1 MGAAAAV
8 AAIAAGFGIA
18 HDYSYLRASILTG
31 SEKGQ
36 YYALANRLADRARRE
51 RGTLDVIATAG
62 SIENVSRLTTGGR
75 RCADMFALI
84 QDGTPVPAEARLELL
99 GRLPQPE
106 SLLLLGRQGHP
117 FRKFSDLR
125 EASIGIGPDGSGTA
139 YLMHQ
144 LFEDADLRELNAHL
158 SNHEL
163 LDQAQLVAEAK
174 LDLAAFVM
182 EEDAEF
188 LREVIRK
195 YGLDVVSPQDMQ
207 GLIARHPWL
216 SVGRIPAGRY
226 DLVRSIPAS
235 DKLTAQLATLLVASP
250 CARRADRVAMLML
263 VSAELPGFTRSNPPS
278 ATSSATL
285 VRLAPSAHQ
294 FFLTGE
300 PELADRYF
308 PWLVN
313 LMSPAYWVYLFMA
326 ATVLFNGLRA
336 FSRYRLWRL
345 DAAREKLEA
354 ALKGLVDPKLT
365 HTQIRELPAEGV
377 MAGSQK
383 RAAAQAIMDR
393 LGELRAR
400 CQRQANSFVTPMGD
414 EMFYRFQQSLIDEA
428 RTTAGALLNTRQH

>member
-1 MGAAAAV
+1 VDRRALKSPIASSAVAWLGKGFVRFLLLMGAAAAV

-195 YGLDVVSPQDMQ
+195 YGLDVVSPQDMNAGPDCTSSMAQ
-207 GLIARHPWL
+207 CRAH
-216 SVGRIPAGRY
+216 SGRPIRFGALHSGVRQADCTACNAPRRQPLRAAGR
-226 DLVRSIPAS
+226 S
-235 DKLTAQLATLLVASP
+235 
-250 CARRADRVAMLML
+250 C
-263 VSAELPGFTRSNPPS
+263 GH
-278 ATSSATL
+278 
-285 VRLAPSAHQ
+285 AH
-294 FFLTGE
+294 
-300 PELADRYF
+300 A
-308 PWLVN
+308 
-313 LMSPAYWVYLFMA
+313 
-326 ATVLFNGLRA
+326 GLRGA
-336 FSRYRLWRL
+336 S
-345 DAAREKLEA
+345 
-354 ALKGLVDPKLT
+354 
-365 HTQIRELPAEGV
+365 GV
-377 MAGSQK
+377 HS
-383 RAAAQAIMDR
+383 
-393 LGELRAR
+393 
-400 CQRQANSFVTPMGD
+400 
-414 EMFYRFQQSLIDEA
+414 QQSSERHKLGHAGE
-428 RTTAGALLNTRQH
+428 AGAIGASVLSYGRTRAC